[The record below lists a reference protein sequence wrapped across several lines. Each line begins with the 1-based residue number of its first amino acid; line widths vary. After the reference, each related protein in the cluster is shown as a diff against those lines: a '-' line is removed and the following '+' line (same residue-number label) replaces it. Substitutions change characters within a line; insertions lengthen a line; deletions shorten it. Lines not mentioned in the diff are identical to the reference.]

1 MTGPVA
7 ARRTLV
13 NSADQDDPRP
23 SPLDTASLDARPLA
37 VPPRGDGVADRHGPP
52 LSMRRG
58 GAGIAEGPHERL
70 ILEGPDRL
78 STVDLLTVLLGRRG
92 RARRAGDAAWRL
104 LERFRSLRRIAGA
117 TIGELDGLGPV
128 STAGAARLV
137 AAFAL
142 ARRAYSRRIERG
154 EPFRSSLEI
163 YERYASLLRDARK
176 ERFFVVLL
184 DGKGRVTR
192 EELVSE
198 GSLTSSL
205 AHPREVFSTAMR
217 EAAASIVL
225 VHNHPSGDPE
235 PSPDDIE
242 VTKRL
247 VSVGELVGIR
257 VVDHVIIGDERY
269 VSLLDRGWV
278 PR

>member
-1 MTGPVA
+1 MNTDAHDETDRYDVDSPSGDPRPAGADATVRSVRERRGPPLA
-7 ARRTLV
+7 ARRG
-13 NSADQDDPRP
+13 
-23 SPLDTASLDARPLA
+23 A
-37 VPPRGDGVADRHGPP
+37 VAPD
-52 LSMRRG
+52 
-58 GAGIAEGPHERL
+58 GPHERL
-70 ILEGPDRL
+70 ALEGPDQL
-78 STVDLLTVLLGRRG
+78 STVDLLSVLLGQRG

-104 LERFRSLRRIAGA
+104 LERFRSLRRIAVA
-117 TIGELDGLGPV
+117 TIGELDGVGPV
-128 STAGAARLV
+128 SAAGAARLV

-142 ARRAYSRRIERG
+142 ARRAYARRLEKG
-154 EPFRSSLEI
+154 EPFRSSAEI
-163 YERYASLLRDARK
+163 YERYAPLLRDARK

-184 DGKGRVTR
+184 DGKGRVMR
-192 EELVSE
+192 EDLVSE

-205 AHPREVFSTAMR
+205 AHPREVFAIAMR

-257 VVDHVIIGDERY
+257 VVDHVIVADGGF
-269 VSLLDRGWV
+269 VSLLARGWV
-278 PR
+278 PPAS

>member
-1 MTGPVA
+1 M
-7 ARRTLV
+7 
-13 NSADQDDPRP
+13 
-23 SPLDTASLDARPLA
+23 DARPIV
-37 VPPRGDGVADRHGPP
+37 VPQRGDGGGARHGPP
-52 LSMRRG
+52 LASRRG
-58 GAGIAEGPHERL
+58 GTAIPDGPHERL

-78 STVDLLTVLLGRRG
+78 STVDLLTVLLGRKG

-104 LERFRSLRRIAGA
+104 LERFRSLRRIASA
-117 TIGELDGLGPV
+117 TLGELDGLGPV

-154 EPFRSSLEI
+154 EPFKSSLEI

-184 DGKGRVTR
+184 DGKNRVMR
-192 EELVSE
+192 EDLVSE
-198 GSLTSSL
+198 GSLTSSP
-205 AHPREVFSTAMR
+205 AHPREVFAIAMR
-217 EAAASIVL
+217 EAAAAIVL

-235 PSPDDIE
+235 PSVDDVE

-257 VVDHVIIGDERY
+257 VVDHVIVGDTSY
-269 VSLLDRGWV
+269 VSFLDRGWV
-278 PR
+278 PASG

>member
-1 MTGPVA
+1 M
-7 ARRTLV
+7 
-13 NSADQDDPRP
+13 
-23 SPLDTASLDARPLA
+23 DARPLP
-37 VPPRGDGVADRHGPP
+37 VPQRGDDAGGRHGPP
-52 LSMRRG
+52 LATRRG
-58 GAGIAEGPHERL
+58 AASVPDGPHERL

-78 STVDLLTVLLGRRG
+78 STVDLLTVLIGRRG
-92 RARRAGDAAWRL
+92 RARHAGDAAWRL

-142 ARRAYSRRIERG
+142 ARRAYSRRMERG

-184 DGKGRVTR
+184 DGKGRVMR
-192 EELVSE
+192 EDLVSE
-198 GSLTSSL
+198 GSLTSSP
-205 AHPREVFSTAMR
+205 AHPREVFATAMR

-225 VHNHPSGDPE
+225 IHNHPSGDPE

-247 VSVGELVGIR
+247 VAVGELVGIR

-269 VSLLDRGWV
+269 VSLLARGWV